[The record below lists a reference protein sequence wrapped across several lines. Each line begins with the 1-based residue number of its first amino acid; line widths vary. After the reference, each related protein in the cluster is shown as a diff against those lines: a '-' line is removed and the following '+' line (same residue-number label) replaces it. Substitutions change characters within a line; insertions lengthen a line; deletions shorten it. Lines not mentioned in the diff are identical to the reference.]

1 MGAGA
6 GFAEV
11 LFSKL
16 ADAPPPVACGR
27 RSEPRIASPPWVHR
41 LEPLR
46 VVTAQVLHS
55 RYPQTASAAPA
66 AGGIPMEAG
75 PKPLR
80 GGSRM
85 RSPRERL
92 AIQMLNRLGASLT
105 LTASNEDIRGA
116 YRQLVRESHPDRQH
130 GVDAHTINRQ
140 AQRLRAVV
148 GAWHAF
154 QGRSSHH

>member
-6 GFAEV
+6 GFADV
-11 LFSKL
+11 LFAKL
-16 ADAPPPVACGR
+16 ADAPPLVACGR
-27 RSEPRIASPPWVHR
+27 RAESRIASPSWVHH

-55 RYPQTASAAPA
+55 RYPHTASAAPA
-66 AGGIPMEAG
+66 AGGIPMETG
-75 PKPLR
+75 PKPSR

-85 RSPRERL
+85 RSPREQL
-92 AIQMLNRLGASLT
+92 AIQMLNRLGASLA
-105 LTASNEDIRGA
+105 LTASDEDIRGA
-116 YRQLVRESHPDRQH
+116 YRQLVRESHPDRQQ
-130 GVDAHTINRQ
+130 GADASTISRQ

-154 QGRSSHH
+154 QGRHSHN